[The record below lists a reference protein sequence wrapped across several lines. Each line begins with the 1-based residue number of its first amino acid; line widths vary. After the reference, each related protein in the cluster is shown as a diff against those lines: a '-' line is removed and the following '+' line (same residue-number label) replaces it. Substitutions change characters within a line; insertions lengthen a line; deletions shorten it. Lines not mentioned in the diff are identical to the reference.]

1 MQHLSPAMRQLV
13 LDLGVDKPPSLDTF
27 VTGQNTELAQ
37 LLSQFSTR
45 TPSQYGER
53 FAYLWGE
60 AGAGKTHLLHAL
72 AQTEQARYI
81 APDAPESSF
90 THTPEITLYL
100 LDDCQNLSPAAQI
113 DAFALFNETR
123 AHGGFLVAAGN
134 RPPMILNL
142 REDLR
147 TRFGWGLIYQVHGLT
162 DEDKIDA
169 LERSAHARGMSISS
183 GVLPYLIT
191 HYRRDMSSL
200 SQMLNQLDQ
209 YSLETKRP
217 ITLPLLRDVLHEQEQ
232 EQEQKQARQHP
243 DNK

>member
-1 MQHLSPAMRQLV
+1 MV
-13 LDLGVDKPPSLDTF
+13 LDLGVENPPSLDTF

-37 LLSQFSTR
+37 LLSQFATR

-53 FAYLWGE
+53 FVYLWGE
-60 AGAGKTHLLHAL
+60 DGAGKTHLLHAL

-81 APDAPESSF
+81 AADAPESSF

-100 LDDCQNLSPAAQI
+100 LDDCENLSPAAQI

-162 DEDKIDA
+162 DDDKIDA
-169 LERSAHARGMSISS
+169 LERSAHARGISLSS

-200 SQMLNQLDQ
+200 TQMINRLDQ

-217 ITLPLLRDVLHEQEQ
+217 ITLPLLREVLHNLQQ
-232 EQEQKQARQHP
+232 QP
-243 DNK
+243 TT